1 MELIKDD
8 IKKKKHK
15 KKMGR
20 RYSYNDNIEELKK
33 LKKILLNL
41 DVLIDVSKIV
51 IQKNENF
58 DMELLN
64 NVNDRFVEKIYYLLK
79 DKKKNMLPEEEL
91 EDTNNYNNIP
101 ENYKNQS
108 KHNHDYLNY
117 HKDNIINIDINDL
130 GYNNNDN
137 NKESVFYNKEI
148 IKNNKQRNH
157 FQGKEKKNTKD
168 EVATTI
174 HNILSCKDIS
184 SNQFNNYN
192 NTLQTS
198 DYNKDFLYKDVLMDI
213 MSTDSEKNM
222 TSQEMYISQY
232 NCEKGID
239 RYNKFVYLNCVH

>member
-1 MELIKDD
+1 
-8 IKKKKHK
+8 
-15 KKMGR
+15 MGR

-91 EDTNNYNNIP
+91 VEFIFLLLKERNEYNNLEKKKKNIYINVQKNLTNCPIKNEVTTLIQKINKFYYYFKEFLLKEKYNTKDDANKKYHHNKEDTNNYNNIP

-168 EVATTI
+168 DVATTI
-174 HNILSCKDIS
+174 HNILS
-184 SNQFNNYN
+184 
-192 NTLQTS
+192 
-198 DYNKDFLYKDVLMDI
+198 
-213 MSTDSEKNM
+213 
-222 TSQEMYISQY
+222 
-232 NCEKGID
+232 
-239 RYNKFVYLNCVH
+239 